1 MAETLLAILLATSSA
16 KGSHL
21 VTFWPPDPQPNQ
33 RLARP
38 RPDDFMQYDNP
49 WRAAHP
55 HEAAAPTAAP
65 RWQADES
72 YLWRRPHARSRS
84 PSRAAHPNIVHP
96 PPSGRSSPTKD
107 SHAHSHSHTP
117 FDVDAAHE
125 GSEEVLG
132 YSAAYLAGV
141 LCPKRSMC
149 HQKFALKVD
158 DLMFLGHPVCA
169 EPGGQWRFKD
179 RSASRGASASTS
191 ADPRGRRARARQVS
205 GDSVRSGVSVDD
217 EKAESSPS
225 PPQGQSGGWLQTFHV
240 VFVHDL
246 PDPSSAASGNVQKYF
261 DAVYAQLAFP
271 LTAVLY
277 AAQVTS
283 NFVEAE
289 CDRLDRGEASELA
302 GALKELYE
310 AIKRVDVAR
319 ISVSG
324 APLELQLPPSLDGMI
339 KSGQVEEEDAVGDEP
354 AEEEGGASVGLP
366 GLAPWKSLLLLDDA
380 FEGMR
385 AQHVGEGDD
394 DQLLAEQLM
403 RFLEMADI
411 TLSLADMASLLDWDL
426 DTQIYPIVRWLV
438 HHRRARVV
446 DIVHRGLKNVFT
458 LPLKFDKPLRE
469 LSASYRTAFPDPALP
484 PLPSLLSTISQSTST
499 TFFAAIVQTRDA
511 LPIYRDVVQWLL
523 RNELMIALHLRVRVV
538 ATAAL
543 KKKVKKERRRRGGRR
558 VSWQEPEATEGE
570 GEGSDAVFARRGR
583 RRRPGGV
590 EDDVEE
596 EADGDAED
604 GDDEK
609 ETDSKEKGTKWL
621 AQSPEEMRARP
632 PILEEG
638 LDFDEE
644 LDEKMRRFESDAEG
658 LDEGDGSQ
666 AEGEG
671 DDESDDEEDWRYS
684 IIPDPARADVRQ
696 RAWLQAMSA
705 GKEPALARRFDAIN
719 RYFDGRCADDEILFR
734 AEISRKQ
741 LREVLHHYDEYLQTF
756 LHPS

>member
-21 VTFWPPDPQPNQ
+21 ITYWPPNPHPNQ

-72 YLWRRPHARSRS
+72 YLWRRPHPRSRS
-84 PSRAAHPNIVHP
+84 PSRATPHVVHP

-107 SHAHSHSHTP
+107 SHTP
-117 FDVDAAHE
+117 FEVDADQE
-125 GSEEVLG
+125 GSDEVLG

-179 RSASRGASASTS
+179 RSASRGPSTGASAG
-191 ADPRGRRARARQVS
+191 DPRGRRARARQVS
-205 GDSVRSGVSVDD
+205 GDSIRSNMEGEDKVD
-217 EKAESSPS
+217 SSPS

-261 DAVYAQLAFP
+261 DAIYTQLAFP
-271 LTAVLY
+271 LTAVLF

-289 CDRLDRGEASELA
+289 CDELDRGETSELA
-302 GALKELYE
+302 GALRELYE
-310 AIKRVDVAR
+310 AIKRRDVAR
-319 ISVSG
+319 VSVAG
-324 APLELQLPPSLDGMI
+324 APLELQLPPALDGLI
-339 KSGQVEEEDAVGDEP
+339 RSGEEEEVSDELPVEE
-354 AEEEGGASVGLP
+354 GASTGLP
-366 GLAPWKSLLLLDDA
+366 GLAPWKSLLLLGDA
-380 FEGMR
+380 YEGMR
-385 AQHVGEGDD
+385 STHVGEGDED
-394 DQLLAEQLM
+394 KLLAEQLM
-403 RFLEMADI
+403 RFLEMADV

-426 DTQIYPIVRWLV
+426 DSQVYPIVRWLV

-469 LSASYRTAFPDPALP
+469 LSASYRAAFPDQSLP
-484 PLPSLLSTISQSTST
+484 SLPSLLSTISQSTST

-511 LPIYRDVVQWLL
+511 LPVYRDVVQWLL
-523 RNELMIALHLRVRVV
+523 RNELLIALRLRVRVV

-543 KKKVKKERRRRGGRR
+543 KKKVRKERKRKGGRR
-558 VSWQEPEATEGE
+558 VSWQQPEATEGE
-570 GEGSDAVFARRGR
+570 GSDAGAKAFARRGR
-583 RRRPGGV
+583 RRNVGRV
-590 EDDVEE
+590 DTDVEE
-596 EADGDAED
+596 EADGE
-604 GDDEK
+604 GEEEEGDEK
-609 ETDSKEKGTKWL
+609 GDKERGTKWL

-644 LDEKMRRFESDAEG
+644 LDEKMRRFESDVEG
-658 LDEGDGSQ
+658 LDEGERSRV
-666 AEGEG
+666 AG
-671 DDESDDEEDWRYS
+671 DEDEDEEDEEEDARYS

-696 RAWLQAMSA
+696 RAWLQAMSV
-705 GKEPALARRFDAIN
+705 GKEPGLARRFGEIN

-741 LREVLHHYDEYLQTF
+741 LREVLHHYEEYLQTF